1 MEIPYEL
8 NEEIT
13 EYCRFNDID
22 DVQKFIIKMVRQG
35 YTVEKYG
42 TSPIVP
48 QVIEKEVEKI
58 VEKIVEVPVEVV
70 VEKEVIREVEK
81 IVEKIITDDSQ
92 VRELLTKIDSLTLD
106 LSKEKEK
113 VSNSEIDR
121 LHQKISNLESLLEL
135 EKNRNTTQKKEVNPF
150 GDKAKTTINWVTKE
164 DRDGKTDLYG
174 E

>member
-22 DVQKFIIKMVRQG
+22 DIQKFIVKMVRQG

-92 VRELLTKIDSLTLD
+92 IQELLTKIDSLTLE

-113 VSNSEIDR
+113 VSNSEINK
-121 LHQKISNLESLLEL
+121 LYQKINNLESLIEL
-135 EKNRNTTQKKEVNPF
+135 EKNRNTTQKKETNPF
-150 GDKAKTTINWVTKE
+150 DDKTKSTINWVSKE
-164 DRDGKTDLYG
+164 DRGEKKNLYD

>member
-22 DVQKFIIKMVRQG
+22 DVQKFIVKMVRQG

-70 VEKEVIREVEK
+70 VEKEVIKEVEK

-92 VRELLTKIDSLTLD
+92 IQELLTKIDSLTLE

-113 VSNSEIDR
+113 VSNSEINK
-121 LHQKISNLESLLEL
+121 LYQKINNLESLIEL

-150 GDKAKTTINWVTKE
+150 DDKTKSTINWVSKE

>member
-8 NEEIT
+8 KEEIT
-13 EYCRFNDID
+13 EYCRLNSID
-22 DVQKFIIKMVRQG
+22 DTQKFMVKMIRQG

-70 VEKEVIREVEK
+70 VEKEVIKEVEK

-92 VRELLTKIDSLTLD
+92 VRELLTKIDSLTLE

-113 VSNSEIDR
+113 VSNSEIDK